1 LKKLWRLFYEQD
13 NFVINNDE
21 PAENE
26 LRILHKAIKKI
37 QEDTERFSFN
47 TAVSQ
52 FMICVNELAA
62 LNCHKRKILEP
73 LLILLTPYAPH
84 ISEELWHQLGN
95 RRTVLDAAFPTYN
108 EQYLKEN
115 NFSYPV
121 AVNGKTRTELSFPV
135 DTLQADVEKEVLAN
149 EIVQKWMDGKPVKKF
164 IVVKG
169 RMINVVV

>member
-1 LKKLWRLFYEQD
+1 
-13 NFVINNDE
+13 
-21 PAENE
+21 
-26 LRILHKAIKKI
+26 
-37 QEDTERFSFN
+37 
-47 TAVSQ
+47 
-52 FMICVNELAA
+52 MICVNELAA

-95 RRTVLDAAFPTYN
+95 KRTVLDAAFPTYN